1 MDKLII
7 NAAITGMIPTRQM
20 SPYVP
25 ITPDEVI
32 ADVKRCRDAG
42 ASIVHVHARDE
53 NGRPTYHK
61 DIYTQIFA
69 GIRAECPD
77 MLISGSTSGRNF
89 REFWQRS
96 EVLEPAPGLRPD
108 FGSLTLGSLNFPTG
122 ASVNEPEMIKALATA
137 MNDKGIVPEWEIFDM
152 GMADYG
158 CFLASKGILRKPFY
172 GNILLGSLG
181 MMNATP
187 FNLASVVRSL
197 PEGMV
202 WSAAGIGRFQA
213 YVTSMAVTMGG
224 HVRVGLEDNIYHD
237 PETKKHPATN
247 AGLIEGVVKVARAI
261 GREIASPAD
270 ARSLIGLPA
279 RPAQASPA
287 AMEIRSVRTSPG
299 GTSHGVQPT
308 PNL

>member
-7 NAAITGMIPTRQM
+7 NAAITGMIPTRAM
-20 SPYVP
+20 TPHVP
-25 ITPDEVI
+25 ITPAEIIAEVR
-32 ADVKRCRDAG
+32 RCRDAG

-53 NGRPTYHK
+53 EGRPTYRK
-61 DIYTQIFA
+61 ELYAEIYA

-77 MLISGSTSGRNF
+77 MLVSGSTSGRNF
-89 REFWQRS
+89 KEFWQRS
-96 EVLEPAPGLRPD
+96 EVLEPAPGMRPN

-137 MNDKGIVPEWEIFDM
+137 MNERGIVPEWEIFDM

-158 CFLASKGILRKPFY
+158 CFLASRGILKKPFY

-187 FNLASVVRSL
+187 FNLASVVRAL

-213 YVTSMAVTMGG
+213 YVTSMAITMGG
-224 HVRVGLEDNIYHD
+224 HVRVGLEDNIYYD
-237 PETKKHPATN
+237 PETKQHPATN
-247 AGLIEGVVKVARAI
+247 AGLIERAVKVANAI
-261 GREIASPAD
+261 GRPIASPD
-270 ARSLIGLPA
+270 EARSIIGMPA
-279 RPAQASPA
+279 RTPSQAIPIV
-287 AMEIRSVRTSPG
+287 EVGRTTRSAVPSQART
-299 GTSHGVQPT
+299 TA
-308 PNL
+308 

>member
-1 MDKLII
+1 VDKLII

-20 SPYVP
+20 TPHVP
-25 ITPDEVI
+25 ITPAEI
-32 ADVKRCRDAG
+32 IEDVKRCRDAG
-42 ASIVHVHARDE
+42 ASIVHLHARDE
-53 NGRPTYHK
+53 DGKPTYRK
-61 DIYTQIFA
+61 DLYSEIFT
-69 GIRAECPD
+69 GIRHECPG

-89 REFWQRS
+89 KEFWQRS
-96 EVLEPAPGLRPD
+96 EVLEPTPGLRPD

-137 MNDKGIVPEWEIFDM
+137 MNERGIVPEWEVFDM

-158 CFLASKGILRKPFY
+158 CFLASRGILKKPFY

-187 FNLASVVRSL
+187 YNLASVVRAL

-224 HVRVGLEDNIYHD
+224 HVRIGLEDNIYYD
-237 PETKKHPATN
+237 PETRKHPATN
-247 AGLIEGVVKVARAI
+247 AGLIDRVVKVARAI

-270 ARSLIGLPA
+270 ARSIIGVPA
-279 RPAQASPA
+279 GAAQNATPVL
-287 AMEIRSVRTSPG
+287 EIGRTKGAPPVVSVHP
-299 GTSHGVQPT
+299 VPT
-308 PNL
+308 L